1 MITKV
6 ITDKM
11 NAPIDFIRSYRDDKI
26 PVYQG
31 KAEQGELDP
40 KLDEDIK
47 KMKKLKELADKV
59 GPALEAIAATI
70 TAIKVAKSIA
80 EAAGDAGKIGGA
92 LVPPVAAVG
101 VLQDKIIE
109 KVKQEI
115 SNAGAALKNTDFLIS
130 KLKDLAIET
139 IIMLLAIKLAGLK
152 NGAGK
157 NGSSKDGSGN
167 AGDGTSDSQSIQDEM
182 DALIAESE
190 ASDESGDGQG
200 GPGVTTITTTTTA
213 TGTTT
218 TGGVGGGGSSGG
230 GGGY

>member
-11 NAPIDFIRSYRDDKI
+11 NAPIDFLRSYRDDKI

-31 KAEQGELDP
+31 KAEEGELDP
-40 KLDEDIK
+40 KIDEDIK
-47 KMKKLKELADKV
+47 KMKKIKAIADKV
-59 GPALEAIAATI
+59 GPTLEAIGATI

-115 SNAGAALKNTDFLIS
+115 SKAAAAVKNTDFLVD

-157 NGSSKDGSGN
+157 NGSGN
-167 AGDGTSDSQSIQDEM
+167 ADDGTSDSQGIQDEM

-190 ASDESGDGQG
+190 AGDGTDGQG

>member
-11 NAPIDFIRSYRDDKI
+11 NAPIDFLRSYRDDKI

-31 KAEQGELDP
+31 KAEEGELDP
-40 KLDEDIK
+40 KIDEDIK
-47 KMKKLKELADKV
+47 KMKKIKAIADKV
-59 GPALEAIAATI
+59 GPTLEAIGATI

-115 SNAGAALKNTDFLIS
+115 SKASAALKNTDFLVD

-157 NGSSKDGSGN
+157 DGSGN
-167 AGDGTSDSQSIQDEM
+167 AGDGTSDSQGIQDEM

-190 ASDESGDGQG
+190 AGDGTDGQG

>member
-139 IIMLLAIKLAGLK
+139 IIMLLAIKLAGVK
-152 NGAGK
+152 NGGDK
-157 NGSSKDGSGN
+157 TN
-167 AGDGTSDSQSIQDEM
+167 ASDGTSDEQGIRDEM
-182 DALIAESE
+182 DALIAEADADDS
-190 ASDESGDGQG
+190 ATG
-200 GPGVTTITTTTTA
+200 GAGVTTITTTTTA

-218 TGGVGGGGSSGG
+218 SGGVGGG
-230 GGGY
+230 Y

>member
-11 NAPIDFIRSYRDDKI
+11 NAPIDFMRSYRDDKI
-26 PVYQG
+26 PIYQG
-31 KAEQGELDP
+31 KAEEGELDP
-40 KLDEDIK
+40 KIDEDIK
-47 KMKKLKELADKV
+47 KMKKIKAIADKV
-59 GPALEAIAATI
+59 GPTLEAIGATI

-115 SNAGAALKNTDFLIS
+115 SKAAAAVKNTDFLVD

-152 NGAGK
+152 NGAG
-157 NGSSKDGSGN
+157 KDGSGN

-190 ASDESGDGQG
+190 AGDGADGQG

>member
-11 NAPIDFIRSYRDDKI
+11 NAPIDFLRSYRDDKI

-31 KAEQGELDP
+31 KAEEGELDP
-40 KLDEDIK
+40 KIDEDIK
-47 KMKKLKELADKV
+47 KMKKIKAIADKV
-59 GPALEAIAATI
+59 GPTLEAIGATI

-115 SNAGAALKNTDFLIS
+115 SKAAAAVKNTDFLVD

-157 NGSSKDGSGN
+157 DGSGN
-167 AGDGTSDSQSIQDEM
+167 AGDGTSDSQGIQDEM

-190 ASDESGDGQG
+190 AGDGTDGQG

>member
-11 NAPIDFIRSYRDDKI
+11 NAPIDFMRSYRDDKI

-31 KAEQGELDP
+31 KAEEGELDP
-40 KLDEDIK
+40 KIDEDIK
-47 KMKKLKELADKV
+47 KMKKIKAIADKV
-59 GPALEAIAATI
+59 GPTLEAIGATI

-115 SNAGAALKNTDFLIS
+115 SKAAAAVKNTDFLVD

-157 NGSSKDGSGN
+157 NGSGN
-167 AGDGTSDSQSIQDEM
+167 ADDGTSDSQGIQDEM

-190 ASDESGDGQG
+190 AGDGTDGQG

>member
-11 NAPIDFIRSYRDDKI
+11 NAPIDFLRSYRDDKI

-31 KAEQGELDP
+31 KAEEGELDP
-40 KLDEDIK
+40 KIDEDIK
-47 KMKKLKELADKV
+47 KMKKIKAIADKV
-59 GPALEAIAATI
+59 GPTLEAIGATI

-139 IIMLLAIKLAGLK
+139 IIMLLAIKLAGVK
-152 NGAGK
+152 NGGDK
-157 NGSSKDGSGN
+157 TN
-167 AGDGTSDSQSIQDEM
+167 ASDGTSDEPDSQGIQDEM

-190 ASDESGDGQG
+190 AGDESGDGQG

>member
-31 KAEQGELDP
+31 KAEEGELDP
-40 KLDEDIK
+40 KIDEDIK
-47 KMKKLKELADKV
+47 KMKKIKAIADKV
-59 GPALEAIAATI
+59 GPTLEAIGATI

-115 SNAGAALKNTDFLIS
+115 SKASAALKNTDFLVD

-157 NGSSKDGSGN
+157 NGSGN
-167 AGDGTSDSQSIQDEM
+167 ADDGTSDSQGIQDEM

-190 ASDESGDGQG
+190 AGDESGDGQG

>member
-31 KAEQGELDP
+31 KAEEGELDP
-40 KLDEDIK
+40 KIDEDIK
-47 KMKKLKELADKV
+47 KMKKIKAIADKV
-59 GPALEAIAATI
+59 GPTLEAIGATI

-115 SNAGAALKNTDFLIS
+115 SKAAAAVKNTDFLVD

-157 NGSSKDGSGN
+157 NGSGN
-167 AGDGTSDSQSIQDEM
+167 AEDGTSNSQGIQDEM

-190 ASDESGDGQG
+190 AGNGGDNDGS
-200 GPGVTTITTTTTA
+200 GVTTITTTTTA

-230 GGGY
+230 GGGGY

>member
-40 KLDEDIK
+40 KIDEDIK

-59 GPALEAIAATI
+59 EPALEAITATI

-115 SNAGAALKNTDFLIS
+115 SKAAAAVKNTDFLVD

-152 NGAGK
+152 NGAG
-157 NGSSKDGSGN
+157 KDGSGN

-190 ASDESGDGQG
+190 AGDGADGQG

>member
-11 NAPIDFIRSYRDDKI
+11 NAPIDFMRSYRDDKI

-31 KAEQGELDP
+31 KAEEGELDP
-40 KLDEDIK
+40 KIDEDIK
-47 KMKKLKELADKV
+47 KMKKIKAIADKV
-59 GPALEAIAATI
+59 GPTLEAIGATI

-115 SNAGAALKNTDFLIS
+115 SKAAAAVKNTDFLVD

-152 NGAGK
+152 NGAG
-157 NGSSKDGSGN
+157 KDGSGN

-190 ASDESGDGQG
+190 AGDESGDGQG

>member
-11 NAPIDFIRSYRDDKI
+11 NAPIDFLRSYRDDKI

-31 KAEQGELDP
+31 KAEEGELDP
-40 KLDEDIK
+40 KIDEDIK
-47 KMKKLKELADKV
+47 KMKKIKAIADKV
-59 GPALEAIAATI
+59 GPTLEAIGATI

-157 NGSSKDGSGN
+157 NGSGN
-167 AGDGTSDSQSIQDEM
+167 ADDGTSDSQGIQDEM

-190 ASDESGDGQG
+190 AGDESGDGQG

>member
-11 NAPIDFIRSYRDDKI
+11 NAPIDFLRSYRDDKI

-31 KAEQGELDP
+31 KAEEGELDP
-40 KLDEDIK
+40 KIDEDIK
-47 KMKKLKELADKV
+47 KMKKIKAIADKV
-59 GPALEAIAATI
+59 GPTLEAIGATI

-115 SNAGAALKNTDFLIS
+115 SKASAALKNTDFLVD

-157 NGSSKDGSGN
+157 NGSGN
-167 AGDGTSDSQSIQDEM
+167 ADDGTSDSQGIQDEM

-190 ASDESGDGQG
+190 AGDESGDGQG

>member
-11 NAPIDFIRSYRDDKI
+11 NAPIDFMRSYRDDKI

-31 KAEQGELDP
+31 KAEEGELDP
-40 KLDEDIK
+40 KIDEDIK
-47 KMKKLKELADKV
+47 KMKKIKAIADKV
-59 GPALEAIAATI
+59 GPTLEAIGATI

-115 SNAGAALKNTDFLIS
+115 SKAAAAVKNTDFLVD

-157 NGSSKDGSGN
+157 DGSGN
-167 AGDGTSDSQSIQDEM
+167 AGDGTSDSQGIQDEM

-190 ASDESGDGQG
+190 AGDGTDGQG

>member
-40 KLDEDIK
+40 KIDEDIK
-47 KMKKLKELADKV
+47 KMKKIKAIADKV
-59 GPALEAIAATI
+59 GPTLEAIGATI

-115 SNAGAALKNTDFLIS
+115 SKAAAAVKNTDFLVD

-157 NGSSKDGSGN
+157 DGSGN
-167 AGDGTSDSQSIQDEM
+167 AGDGTSDSQGIQDEM

-190 ASDESGDGQG
+190 AGDGADGQG

>member
-31 KAEQGELDP
+31 KAEEGELDP
-40 KLDEDIK
+40 KIDEDIK
-47 KMKKLKELADKV
+47 KMKKIKAIADKV
-59 GPALEAIAATI
+59 GPTLEAIGATI

-115 SNAGAALKNTDFLIS
+115 SKAAAAVKNTDFLVD

-157 NGSSKDGSGN
+157 NGSGN
-167 AGDGTSDSQSIQDEM
+167 AEDGTSNSQGIQDEM

-190 ASDESGDGQG
+190 AGDGDDSDG
-200 GPGVTTITTTTTA
+200 SGVTTITTTTTA

-230 GGGY
+230 GGGGY

>member
-11 NAPIDFIRSYRDDKI
+11 NAPIDFMRSYRDDKI

-31 KAEQGELDP
+31 KAEEGELDP
-40 KLDEDIK
+40 KIDEDIK
-47 KMKKLKELADKV
+47 KMKKIKAIADKV
-59 GPALEAIAATI
+59 GPTLEAIGATI

-115 SNAGAALKNTDFLIS
+115 SKASAALKNTDFLVD

-157 NGSSKDGSGN
+157 DGSGN
-167 AGDGTSDSQSIQDEM
+167 AGDGTSDSQGIQDEM

-190 ASDESGDGQG
+190 AGDGTDGQG